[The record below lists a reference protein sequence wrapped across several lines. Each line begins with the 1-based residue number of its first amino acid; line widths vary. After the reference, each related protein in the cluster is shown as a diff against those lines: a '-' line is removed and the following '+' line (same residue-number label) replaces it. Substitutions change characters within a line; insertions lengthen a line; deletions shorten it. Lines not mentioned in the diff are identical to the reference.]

1 MSRLSP
7 RRSVAVLF
15 NIKKCNYS
23 SGGCIVMDSFG
34 RRGSGPSEFAFC
46 KAAALRFAAFIFS
59 CLLVD
64 GFL

>member
-1 MSRLSP
+1 MSRSSW

-23 SGGCIVMDSFG
+23 SGGRDLMDSFG
-34 RRGSGPSEFAFC
+34 TRGSGGSELAFC
-46 KAAALRFAAFIFS
+46 RAAALRLAAFIFS

>member
-1 MSRLSP
+1 MR
-7 RRSVAVLF
+7 VLF

-23 SGGCIVMDSFG
+23 VGGCIVMDSFG